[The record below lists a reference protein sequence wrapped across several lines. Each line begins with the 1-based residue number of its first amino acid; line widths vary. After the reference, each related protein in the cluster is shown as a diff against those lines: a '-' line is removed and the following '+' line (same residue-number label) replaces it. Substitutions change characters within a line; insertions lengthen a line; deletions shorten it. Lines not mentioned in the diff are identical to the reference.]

1 MFVLLS
7 VFYYFYFSIVGIYI
21 IFLPKVLSG
30 VGYDASEIG
39 IIFAASPL
47 VRFILPFLFMR
58 GLTLNATIFKS
69 SLFIVVASALS
80 FYFSLE
86 HFYALLLSNVFLGLG
101 MSLMLPFVE
110 VISLHSIGKERYGKV
125 RLFGSLGFIAVALVL
140 VKFLSSAYVALDFLL
155 VLTLL
160 TAFVAYKVLHRAPD
174 TTYAK
179 EEHVKNDI
187 NIFKD
192 WRLWGGLILVQMSFG
207 SFYNFFTIYETDH
220 GISLDMTVYLWSFGV
235 LIEVLMFFFQG
246 GLLRG
251 NLLNL
256 LRFTALATVLRW
268 FLVFLFPQNLAIL
281 FFSQALHALSFAL
294 FHTAAISYLFH
305 LYKHKSLSQQLF
317 SGLTYGFGG
326 LGGALIAGYVYE
338 YYPKYLFLTSSLM
351 AFGAFLL
358 FMAVNDKKI
367 ENLRCSISRES

>member
-1 MFVLLS
+1 M
-7 VFYYFYFSIVGIYI
+7 
-21 IFLPKVLSG
+21 SG

-58 GLTLNATIFKS
+58 GLSLNAGIFKA
-69 SLFIVVASALS
+69 SLFIVIVSVIS

-86 HFYALLLSNVFLGLG
+86 HFYALLLSNIFLGLG

-110 VISLHSIGKERYGKV
+110 VVSLHTIGKERYGKV

-140 VKFLSSAYVALDFLL
+140 VKFLSSAYIALNFLL
-155 VLTLL
+155 VLSVL
-160 TAFVAYKVLHRAPD
+160 TAFMAYKVLRLAPD
-174 TTYAK
+174 TTYK
-179 EEHVKNDI
+179 KSENVKNDI
-187 NIFKD
+187 HIFKD
-192 WRLWGGLILVQMSFG
+192 WKLWGGLVLVQMSFG
-207 SFYNFFTIYETDH
+207 SFYNFFTIYETDR

-246 GLLRG
+246 KLLQG

-256 LRFTALATVLRW
+256 LRFTAIATVVRW
-268 FLVFLFPQNLAIL
+268 FLVFAFSQNLPIL

-305 LYKHKSLSQQLF
+305 LYQHKSLSQQLF
-317 SGLTYGFGG
+317 SGITYGFGG
-326 LGGALIAGYVYE
+326 LSGALIAGYVYE

-358 FMAVNDKKI
+358 FMSV
-367 ENLRCSISRES
+367 RQQ

>member
-1 MFVLLS
+1 MSILLS

-21 IFLPKVLSG
+21 IFLPKVLSS

-58 GLTLNATIFKS
+58 GLELNARIFKA
-69 SLFIVVASALS
+69 SLWIVILSTFS

-86 HFYALLLSNVFLGLG
+86 NFYALLISNIFLGLG

-110 VISLHSIGKERYGKV
+110 VISLHTIKKERYGKV
-125 RLFGSLGFIAVALVL
+125 RLFGSLGFILVALVL
-140 VKFLSSAYVALDFLL
+140 VKFLTSPYVALSFLL
-155 VLTLL
+155 ILAILTSI
-160 TAFVAYKVLHRAPD
+160 VAYKVLDSAPNE
-174 TTYAK
+174 TYTKK
-179 EEHVKNDI
+179 EELKNDVS
-187 NIFKD
+187 IFKE
-192 WRLWGGLILVQMSFG
+192 WKLWGGLLLIQMSFG

-220 GISLDMTVYLWSFGV
+220 GISLDMTIYLWSFGV

-246 GLLRG
+246 KLLQG
-251 NLLNL
+251 NLLKI

-268 FLVFLFPQNLAIL
+268 FLVFYFPQNLVIL
-281 FFSQALHALSFAL
+281 FFAQSLHALSFAL

-305 LYKHKSLSQQLF
+305 LYHNKSLSQQLF
-317 SGLTYGFGG
+317 SGIAYGLGG
-326 LGGALIAGYVYE
+326 LSGALIAGYVYE

-351 AFGAFLL
+351 ALGAFLL
-358 FMAVNDKKI
+358 FMSVRQK
-367 ENLRCSISRES
+367 RV

>member
-1 MFVLLS
+1 MFALLS
-7 VFYYFYFSIVGIYI
+7 LFYYFYFSIVGIYI
-21 IFLPKVLSG
+21 IFLPKLLSG
-30 VGYDASEIG
+30 AGYGASEIG

-47 VRFILPFLFMR
+47 VRFILPFLFVR
-58 GLTLNATIFKS
+58 GLQLNAVVFQF
-69 SLFIVVASALS
+69 SLFVVVASALS

-86 HFYALLLSNVFLGLG
+86 HFYALVLSNIFLGLG

-110 VISLHSIGKERYGKV
+110 VVSLDAIGKERYGKV
-125 RLFGSLGFIAVALVL
+125 RLFGSLGFIIVALVL
-140 VKFLSSAYVALDFLL
+140 VRFLSSAYVALDFFL
-155 VLTLL
+155 VLSLL
-160 TAFVAYKVLHRAPD
+160 TAFVGYKVLQSAPN

-179 EEHVKNDI
+179 EETVKNDI
-187 NIFKD
+187 NIFKE
-192 WRLWGGLILVQMSFG
+192 WQLWSGLILVQMSFG

-268 FLVFLFPQNLAIL
+268 FLVFAFPQNLGIL
-281 FFSQALHALSFAL
+281 FFSQGLHALSFAL

-305 LYKHKSLSQQLF
+305 LYKHKSLAQQFF
-317 SGLTYGFGG
+317 SGLSYG
-326 LGGALIAGYVYE
+326 LGGLSGAVIAGYVYE
-338 YYPKYLFLTSSLM
+338 YFSKYLFLTSSVM

-358 FMAVNDKKI
+358 FMAV
-367 ENLRCSISRES
+367 RQRRV

>member
-1 MFVLLS
+1 MFALLS

-58 GLTLNATIFKS
+58 GVTLNATVFKF
-69 SLFIVVASALS
+69 SLLIVIASTLS

-86 HFYALLLSNVFLGLG
+86 HFYALLFSNIFLGLG

-110 VISLHSIGKERYGKV
+110 VISLHTIGKERYGKV
-125 RLFGSLGFIAVALVL
+125 RLFGSVGFIAVALVL
-140 VKFLSSAYVALDFLL
+140 VRFLSSAYVALDFLF
-155 VLTLL
+155 VLSLL
-160 TAFVAYKVLHRAPD
+160 TAFTAYQVLCRAPD
-174 TTYAK
+174 TSY
-179 EEHVKNDI
+179 VKDKSIENDI
-187 NIFKD
+187 DIFKD
-192 WRLWGGLILVQMSFG
+192 YKLWGGLVLVQMSFG

-220 GISLDMTVYLWSFGV
+220 GISLDMTIYLWSFGV
-235 LIEVLMFFFQG
+235 LIEVAMFFFQG

-251 NLLNL
+251 NLLHL
-256 LRFTALATVLRW
+256 LRFTAFATVVRW
-268 FLVFLFPQNLAIL
+268 FLVFLFPQNLTIL
-281 FFSQALHALSFAL
+281 FFSQGLHALSFAL

-305 LYKHKSLSQQLF
+305 LYKHKSLSQQFF
-317 SGLTYGFGG
+317 SGITYGFGG
-326 LGGALIAGYVYE
+326 LSGALIAGYVYE
-338 YYPKYLFLTSSLM
+338 YFPKYLFLTSSLM

-358 FMAVNDKKI
+358 FMAVRQNKG
-367 ENLRCSISRES
+367 

>member
-1 MFVLLS
+1 MFALLS

-58 GLTLNATIFKS
+58 GLTLNAHVFKF

-86 HFYALLLSNVFLGLG
+86 HFYALVLSNIFLGLG

-110 VISLHSIGKERYGKV
+110 VIALHTIGKERYGKV
-125 RLFGSLGFIAVALVL
+125 RLFGSVGFIAVALVL
-140 VKFLSSAYVALDFLL
+140 VKFLSSAFVALDFLL
-155 VLTLL
+155 VLTLF
-160 TAFVAYKVLHRAPD
+160 TAFVGYKVLQHAPE
-174 TTYAK
+174 TSYATQ
-179 EEHVKNDI
+179 EDVKNDV
-187 NIFKD
+187 NILQD
-192 WRLWGGLILVQMSFG
+192 WKLWGGLLLIQMSFG

-220 GISLDMTVYLWSFGV
+220 GISLNTTVYLWSFGV
-235 LIEVLMFFFQG
+235 LIEIVMFFFQG

-268 FLVFLFPQNLAIL
+268 FLVFAFPENLPVL
-281 FFSQALHALSFAL
+281 FFSQSLHALSFAL
-294 FHTAAISYLFH
+294 FHTAVISYLFH
-305 LYKHKSLSQQLF
+305 LYKNKSLAQQFF
-317 SGLTYGFGG
+317 SGLGYGFGG
-326 LGGALIAGYVYE
+326 LSGALTAGYVYE
-338 YYPKYLFLTSSLM
+338 YFPKYLFLTSSLM

-358 FMAVNDKKI
+358 FVAV
-367 ENLRCSISRES
+367 RERRI

>member
-1 MFVLLS
+1 MFALLS
-7 VFYYFYFSIVGIYI
+7 LFYYFYFSIVGIYI
-21 IFLPKVLSG
+21 IFLPKLLSG
-30 VGYDASEIG
+30 AGYDASEIG

-58 GLTLNATIFKS
+58 GLRLNAPVFKF
-69 SLFIVVASALS
+69 SLFTVVASALS

-86 HFYALLLSNVFLGLG
+86 HFYALVLSNIFLGLG

-110 VISLHSIGKERYGKV
+110 VVSLDTIGKERYGKV
-125 RLFGSLGFIAVALVL
+125 RLFGSLGFIIVALVL
-140 VKFLSSAYVALDFLL
+140 VRFLSSAYVALDFFL
-155 VLTLL
+155 VLSLL
-160 TAFVAYKVLHRAPD
+160 TAFVGYKVLQSAPN

-179 EEHVKNDI
+179 EEAVKNDI
-187 NIFKD
+187 NIFKE
-192 WRLWGGLILVQMSFG
+192 WQLWSGLILVQMSFG

-256 LRFTALATVLRW
+256 LRFTAFATVLRW
-268 FLVFLFPQNLAIL
+268 FLVFAFPQNLGIL
-281 FFSQALHALSFAL
+281 FFSQGLHALSFAL

-305 LYKHKSLSQQLF
+305 LYKHKSLAQQFF
-317 SGLTYGFGG
+317 SGLSYG
-326 LGGALIAGYVYE
+326 LGGLSGAVIAGYVYE
-338 YYPKYLFLTSSLM
+338 YFPKYLFLTSSLM
-351 AFGAFLL
+351 AFGAFCL
-358 FMAVNDKKI
+358 FMAV
-367 ENLRCSISRES
+367 RERRV